1 MRSFT
6 SSLALLLIL
15 LGSAT
20 LRAQEVGAGPVFVHT
35 GYADLDRAV
44 GLEGHLGLP
53 WLGLEVGA
61 SWTRDGSSRIG
72 DPCAGLVPPGSERCA
87 PQELDIAGTMTT
99 LSLGRPVPVLRRSV
113 GLFAIPLVGVAFLD
127 TRRRG
132 TVSDA
137 ELVGDRTTVRLGL
150 AAELRGRLGGGGPV
164 GYSARLYGGSL
175 FSANS
180 ACADCFEPFRDG
192 AFEARLSA
200 GLWYHW

>member
-6 SSLALLLIL
+6 APLALILTL

-20 LRAQEVGAGPVFVHT
+20 LRAQEVWAGPVFVHT

-44 GLEGHLGLP
+44 GLEGRLGLP

-61 SWTRDGSSRIG
+61 AWARDGSSRIG
-72 DPCAGLVPPGSERCA
+72 DPCAGLVLPGTQRCA

-99 LSLGRPVPVLRRSV
+99 LSLDRPIPVLRRNV
-113 GLFAIPLVGVAFLD
+113 GLFAIPLFGVAFLD

-137 ELVGDRTTVRLGL
+137 QLIGDRTAVRLGL
-150 AAELRGRLGGGGPV
+150 AAELRGRFGGDGPM

-200 GLWYHW
+200 GLWYRW